1 MVSAMSSLCLEVSYI
16 YSGTGP
22 VSSSLNFV
30 MSEQSITLIE
40 LSVICSNPILQT
52 IKLIK
57 SSLDSFSRFLSF
69 QAIVREGVDGNIW
82 WKIMYLG
89 QPYAIECPKC
99 NKQGSQESVSDV
111 GKKIEAP
118 RPVREFLDYHENS

>member
-1 MVSAMSSLCLEVSYI
+1 MASAMSSLCLEVSYI

-69 QAIVREGVDGNIW
+69 QAIVCEGVDGNIW
-82 WKIMYLG
+82 
-89 QPYAIECPKC
+89 
-99 NKQGSQESVSDV
+99 
-111 GKKIEAP
+111 
-118 RPVREFLDYHENS
+118 